1 MKYPNAYAGIK
12 KVFASQILH
21 ILSTLFSFA
30 SSMILVFDKEAASWE
45 DFNPFFWASMGLMTA
60 GVVLSVVAFIL
71 QLVGLNRARRDERLF
86 KKAMYFVI
94 ICAVCTV
101 SLLFGSGMF
110 GKIMAGIDEVST
122 LLIFVYIFIAV
133 FNLADQLGDMGMQK
147 KGKLALLLV
156 TVMFGVAF
164 VLQIVMAFIPDL
176 VEVVE
181 NLAVLG
187 TILEFIGYIVA
198 LLYIGAAK
206 KMLAKA

>member
-21 ILSTLFSFA
+21 ILSTLFFFA

-45 DFNPFFWASMGLMTA
+45 NFNPFFWASMGLLTA

-101 SLLFGSGMF
+101 SLMFGSGMF

>member
-1 MKYPNAYAGIK
+1 MKYPNAYAGVK
-12 KVFASQILH
+12 KLFASQILH
-21 ILSTLFSFA
+21 ILSTVFFFA
-30 SSMILVFDKEAASWE
+30 SSMIWVFDTEGASGE
-45 DFNPFFWASMGLMTA
+45 DIDLIFWASMGLMIA
-60 GVVLSVVAFIL
+60 GVVLSVIGFFL

-147 KGKLALLLV
+147 KGKWALLLV
-156 TVMFGVAF
+156 TVMFGAAF

-176 VEVVE
+176 VEIVE

-187 TILEFIGYIVA
+187 NILEFVGYIVA